1 MNEKISKFDE
11 LALNSI
17 RENIRF
23 FQEMSLARLSTLF
36 TEKDKKGEAAQLLI
50 LDVAPQDHE
59 FISSRAPY
67 RTIVET
73 IDIDPS
79 SGATYICDIT
89 LNTGIEENRFDVIFC
104 TEVLEHVSNPFLAI
118 KEISRI
124 LKPGGWLFASSPFGF
139 RIHGP
144 LPDNWRFTEH
154 GWRELLNDFSQVEI
168 TALEDKNRFLM
179 PLHYTV
185 AAKK

>member
-1 MNEKISKFDE
+1 MNDKISKFDE
-11 LALNSI
+11 LALKSI

-23 FQEMSLARLSTLF
+23 FQEMSLARVSTLF
-36 TEKDKKGEAAQLLI
+36 TEKEKKKGEAAQLLI

-59 FISSRAPY
+59 FISSRALY

-104 TEVLEHVSNPFLAI
+104 TEVLEHV
-118 KEISRI
+118 
-124 LKPGGWLFASSPFGF
+124 
-139 RIHGP
+139 
-144 LPDNWRFTEH
+144 
-154 GWRELLNDFSQVEI
+154 
-168 TALEDKNRFLM
+168 
-179 PLHYTV
+179 
-185 AAKK
+185 